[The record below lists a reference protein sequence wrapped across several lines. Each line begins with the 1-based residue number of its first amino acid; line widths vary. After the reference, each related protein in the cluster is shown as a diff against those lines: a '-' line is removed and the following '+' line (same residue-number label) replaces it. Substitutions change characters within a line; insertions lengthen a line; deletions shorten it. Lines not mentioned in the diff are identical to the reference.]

1 MLRHPNFSRHPATLA
16 VLLAQGALAIQWSSP
31 QTGDIISPGDMILA
45 AWYVSLILM
54 TATVANSTHR
64 GSEKKTDAPILRL
77 CSQGVGDR
85 EADCSVLGSSEFSH
99 RKNGE
104 LASLLCIRSLIIWRG
119 CSFNPL

>member
-1 MLRHPNFSRHPATLA
+1 MPRHPNSSRHPATLA

-45 AWYVSLILM
+45 AWYASLLLM
-54 TATVANSTHR
+54 TATVANSTPR

-77 CSQGVGDR
+77 CSQGVVDR

-104 LASLLCIRSLIIWRG
+104 LASLLCIPSLIFWRG
-119 CSFNPL
+119 CSFSPL